1 MAKTSSAFP
10 SFTNARSS
18 STSNVKV
25 LCLALVPLVLVG
37 LLSWGFVSF
46 PQAGGALL
54 KEGKTYAVWVKELE
68 VDPKRSDGR
77 SWDFDGSAPDL
88 AVAIGWQGHELL
100 RTTVAD
106 NSVLA
111 TWDPV
116 ALKVSTLLKG
126 EVSRGEAQR
135 LAKFRVQKGM
145 EMVLGVYDHDLVDA
159 EPIASTRLKVDQLVF
174 GLNQLASGKGVRRL
188 ILAVE
193 EVDQVGTPQ
202 PNEGDPL
209 LVEWSMENP
218 VELAGSARLFGE
230 QTQQLL
236 QGLSEEMSLTFEDLS
251 EEYQKQIEELA
262 LQLQEELKTARIDVE
277 QATKTLEQELR
288 KLRKSLKAELPK

>member
-1 MAKTSSAFP
+1 MSKTSSSLP
-10 SFTNARSS
+10 RSS
-18 STSNVKV
+18 NSGSSFNPKV
-25 LCLALVPLVLVG
+25 LLLALVPLLLVC
-37 LLSWGFVSF
+37 LLSWGFVCFRQS
-46 PQAGGALL
+46 GGALL
-54 KEGKTYAVWVKELE
+54 TEGKTYAVWVKELE

-126 EVSRGEAQR
+126 EISRGEAQR

-174 GLNQLASGKGVRRL
+174 GLNQLASGQGVRRL
-188 ILAVE
+188 VLAVE
-193 EVDQVGTPQ
+193 DVDQVGYPQ

-209 LVEWSMENP
+209 LVEWSTKNP
-218 VELAGSARLFGE
+218 VELAGSARLLGE

-262 LQLQEELKTARIDVE
+262 FQLQDELKAARIDAE
-277 QATKTLEQELR
+277 QASKTLEQELR
-288 KLRKSLKAELPK
+288 KLRKSLKAELAK

>member
-1 MAKTSSAFP
+1 MAKISVPFP
-10 SFTNARSS
+10 PSVSQDSPR
-18 STSNVKV
+18 TSNLKV
-25 LCLALVPLVLVG
+25 LFLALAPLVLVG

-46 PQAGGALL
+46 RQGNSALL
-54 KEGKTYAVWVKELE
+54 TEGKTYAVWVKELE
-68 VDPKRSDGR
+68 IDPKRSNGR
-77 SWDFDGSAPDL
+77 PWDFDGSAPDL
-88 AVAIGWQGHELL
+88 VVAIGWEGHEFL

-126 EVSRGEAQR
+126 EISRGEAQR

-174 GLNQLASGKGVRRL
+174 GLNQLASGQGIRRL

-193 EVDQVGTPQ
+193 EVDQVGTPHS
-202 PNEGDPL
+202 NEGDPL

-218 VELAGSARLFGE
+218 VELAGAASILGE

-236 QGLSEEMSLTFEDLS
+236 QGLSEEMSLTFEDLG

-262 LQLQEELKTARIDVE
+262 LQLQEELKAARIDAE
-277 QATKTLEQELR
+277 QASKTLEQELR
-288 KLRKSLKAELPK
+288 KLRKSLKAELAK

>member
-1 MAKTSSAFP
+1 MAKTSYPFP
-10 SFTNARSS
+10 PSVSQDSPSS
-18 STSNVKV
+18 SNLKV
-25 LCLALVPLVLVG
+25 LWLALAPLVLVG

-46 PQAGGALL
+46 GQGNSALL
-54 KEGKTYAVWVKELE
+54 TEGKTYAVWVKELE

-77 SWDFDGSAPDL
+77 PWDFDGSAPDL
-88 AVAIGWQGHELL
+88 AVAIGWEGHELL

-126 EVSRGEAQR
+126 EISRGEAQR
-135 LAKFRVQKGM
+135 LAKFRMHKGM
-145 EMVLGVYDHDLVDA
+145 EIVLGVYDHDLVDA
-159 EPIASTRLKVDQLVF
+159 ESIASTRLKVDQLVF

-193 EVDQVGTPQ
+193 EVDQVGMPQ
-202 PNEGDPL
+202 PNEHDPL
-209 LVEWSMENP
+209 LVEWSTENP
-218 VELAGSARLFGE
+218 VELAGSASLFGE

-251 EEYQKQIEELA
+251 EKYQKQIEELA
-262 LQLQEELKTARIDVE
+262 LHLQDELKAARIDAE
-277 QATKTLEQELR
+277 QASITLEQELR
-288 KLRKSLKAELPK
+288 KLRKSLKAELGK